1 MTDLKIIDELI
12 ILMKKPDQSWGE
24 FENSYNIT
32 QEAMARLRNAYLSGE
47 MEWITASL
55 AIYFDREKALDE
67 LTQQAQELNMGY

>member
-1 MTDLKIIDELI
+1 MDDLKLIDELLV
-12 ILMKKPDQSWGE
+12 LMKRPDQSWEE

-47 MEWITASL
+47 MERITASL

-67 LTQQAQELNMGY
+67 LTQQAQDLDMGY

>member
-1 MTDLKIIDELI
+1 MTDLKIIDKLI

-47 MEWITASL
+47 IECITASL
-55 AIYFDREKALDE
+55 AIYFDKGKVLDE
-67 LTQQAQELNMGY
+67 LTQQAQELDMGY